1 MAQNIQSR
9 SHQRWLIVL
18 VAFYGCCLHAGC
30 LIYAFSLFI
39 KPLQTQFGWERG
51 TIAIAFTLQFLCLG
65 LISPFIG
72 KAVDKYG
79 TRRVITL
86 GSTVVALAFLMLPF
100 IKSTL
105 QFYVVNIIIGLS
117 AAALGPVPCS
127 SAVSAVFTEKRGLA
141 IGLMSTGIGVGG
153 FIFSPLLGGFL
164 IPKFG
169 WQAGYIGIAAAHL
182 LMVPM
187 ALTFLRKQPTP
198 ISQENQKATG
208 HTSNPG
214 QRGELFSTPFILT
227 STAFFLLLFSL
238 VGTLQSQVPH
248 LQDIGFPVLTASAAL
263 GALGLVSAGAK
274 FFFGWVCDKILPKT
288 AFIIAALF
296 LTAGISLLSIIK
308 PSSPTALLWCYAIIF
323 GIGIG
328 SWLPIMSMMVSS
340 TFGMASYGLIFGG
353 VCLVESI
360 GQAIGPLAAG
370 FLYDITGSYHSAFL
384 LFIAAAIFSI
394 PAVIGIRKFSG
405 TGQPAFRM
413 GKPSE
418 TDSFQKAA

>member
-1 MAQNIQSR
+1 MAQNIQSK
-9 SHQRWLIVL
+9 SYHRWLIVL

-30 LIYAFSLFI
+30 LIYAFSLFV

-79 TRRVITL
+79 TRSVITS
-86 GSTVVALAFLMLPF
+86 GATIVALAFLTLPF
-100 IKSTL
+100 IKSVF
-105 QFYVVNIIIGLS
+105 QFYMVNILIGLS

-127 SAVSAVFTEKRGLA
+127 CAVSSVFTEKRGLA

-153 FIFSPLLGGFL
+153 FIFSPLLGGLL

-182 LMVPM
+182 IMVPM
-187 ALTFLRKQPTP
+187 AMAVFRKQPNLNAPGLP
-198 ISQENQKATG
+198 IDSGDTAT
-208 HTSNPG
+208 TSERN
-214 QRGELFSTPFILT
+214 ELFSTPFVLT

-248 LQDIGFPVLTASAAL
+248 LQDIGFPVLTASTAL

-274 FFFGWVCDKILPKT
+274 FFFGWVCDKIHPKI
-288 AFIIAALF
+288 AFVIAALF
-296 LTAGISLLSIIK
+296 LTAGITLLSIIK
-308 PSSPTALLWCYAIIF
+308 PSSPTAMLWCYAVIF

-328 SWLPIMSMMVSS
+328 SWLPIMSMMVSR

-360 GQAIGPLAAG
+360 GQALGPLAAG
-370 FLYDITGSYHSAFL
+370 FLYDLSSSYHSAFL
-384 LFIAAAIFSI
+384 LFIAAALLSI
-394 PAVIGIRKFSG
+394 PAVIGVRKHSD
-405 TGQPAFRM
+405 TRQPVCRM
-413 GKPSE
+413 GKPSD
-418 TDSFQKAA
+418 TGSFQKAA